1 MKKGIIFDLD
11 GTLWDSSQAVVDAW
25 NYALNGK
32 YRFTL
37 EEMQSQMGKT
47 MDDIA
52 YTLFP
57 NETKEEALRL
67 MTMCTDYE
75 NEYIEKHGGNLYPDV
90 RETLEKLRL
99 DYHLS
104 IVSNC
109 QEGYI
114 EAFVNYYHL
123 NDLIEDTENFG
134 RTGKGK
140 ADNIRLVVERN
151 HLDQAVYVGDIE
163 ADYKSSCEAGVP
175 FIFAKYGFGHVENTP
190 YIEKFSDLIEVVK
203 AL

>member
-25 NYALNGK
+25 NAVLNGR
-32 YRFTL
+32 YCFSL
-37 EEMQSQMGKT
+37 EQMQSQMGKT

-52 YTLFP
+52 FSLFP
-57 NETKEEALRL
+57 DEDKEEALRL

-75 NEYIEKHGGNLYPDV
+75 NVYIEQHGGNLYPEV
-90 RETLEKLRL
+90 RETLEKLHK

-114 EAFVNYYHL
+114 EAFVNYYGLH
-123 NDLIEDTENFG
+123 DLIDDTENFG

-163 ADYKSSCEAGVP
+163 ADYLSSTEAGVP
-175 FIFAKYGFGHVENTP
+175 FIFAAYGFGHVENTP
-190 YIEKFSDLIEVVK
+190 AIEKFTDLIDVVE

>member
-1 MKKGIIFDLD
+1 MKQGIIFDLD

-25 NYALNGK
+25 NTILEGRYH
-32 YRFTL
+32 FTV
-37 EEMQSQMGKT
+37 EQMQAQMGKT
-47 MDDIA
+47 MDAIA
-52 YTLFP
+52 YSLFAD
-57 NETKEEALRL
+57 EDKEEALRL

-75 NEYIEKHGGNLYPDV
+75 NIYIEKHGGNLYSVV
-90 RETLEKLRL
+90 RETLEKLHK

-114 EAFVNYYHL
+114 EAFVNYYGL
-123 NDLIEDTENFG
+123 NDLIDDTENFG

-151 HLDQAVYVGDIE
+151 NLEKAFYVGDIE
-163 ADYKSSCEAGVP
+163 GDYLSSTEAGVP
-175 FIFAKYGFGHVENTP
+175 FIFAAYGFGHVENTP
-190 YIEKFSDLIEVVK
+190 AIEKFTDLVDVVE

>member
-25 NYALNGK
+25 NQALQGR
-32 YRFTL
+32 YHFSL
-37 EEMQSQMGKT
+37 EQMRSQMGKT

-57 NETKEEALRL
+57 DETKEVALRL

-75 NEYIEKHGGNLYPDV
+75 NEYIEQHGGNLYPDV
-90 RETLEKLRL
+90 RKTLEELKKE
-99 DYHLS
+99 YHLS

-114 EAFVNYYHL
+114 EAFVNYYKL

-140 ADNIRLVVERN
+140 AENIRLVVERN
-151 HLDQAVYVGDIE
+151 QLEKAFYVGDIE
-163 ADYKSSCEAGVP
+163 ADYLAASKAGVP
-175 FIFAKYGFGHVENTP
+175 FIFAAYGFGHVENTP
-190 YIEKFSDLIEVVK
+190 YIEKFSDLTEVMK